1 MNATILRLA
10 ISGGATIALLAGANA
25 TASAASPE
33 HEATV
38 IAIARTD
45 TTPGGTDGITNGLTP
60 DSGGS
65 GAQLQNPVS
74 GQQPMGVNGEQ
85 ITTQASGGAIGAGV
99 VAILLLGFIVVVRV
113 KHRDIKPG
121 DAVLVGLFG
130 IALSGTVIGAMGDQF
145 TESAIAS
152 LGNMLGG
159 L

>member
-1 MNATILRLA
+1 MNATLRRLA
-10 ISGGATIALLAGANA
+10 VSGGATIALLAGANA
-25 TASAASPE
+25 TATAASPE
-33 HEATV
+33 HEATI

-60 DSGGS
+60 DSGS

-99 VAILLLGFIVVVRV
+99 VAILALGIIVFVRV

-130 IALSGTVIGAMGDQF
+130 IALSGTVIGAMGDSL